1 MKAVA
6 RNITRSV
13 VVAVGC
19 TGVAVAQAPAPA
31 PAASPASSVGLFV
44 YAAKGQDAAQQSK
57 DETECYG
64 WSKTQSG
71 IDPAAP
77 APAPAPAPVAA
88 AEKQGAGGERI
99 KGAARGAAAGA
110 VIGEVAN
117 DDASE
122 GAAVGAA
129 AGVVAGGRQ
138 SRKNRRDQEEKAA
151 ETTQANADAAKAADQ
166 QQLDTF
172 KRGMGACLEGRGYTV
187 K

>member
-13 VVAVGC
+13 LIAVGC
-19 TGVAVAQAPAPA
+19 TGIAVAQAPAPA

-44 YAAKGQDAAQQSK
+44 YAAKGQDTAQQSK

-64 WSKTQSG
+64 WSKSQSG

-77 APAPAPAPVAA
+77 ESAPAPAAE

-122 GAAVGAA
+122 GAAIGAA
-129 AGVVAGGRQ
+129 AGVVAGGRHA
-138 SRKNRRDQEEKAA
+138 RKNRRDQEEKAA
-151 ETTQANADAAKAADQ
+151 ETAQANADAAKAAGR